1 MILTGSCWCL
11 KDTEWESLACEE
23 HLNAVATLPDVMELQ
38 LIVAMKGR
46 RFCEMV

>member
-1 MILTGSCWCL
+1 MILTSSCWCL
-11 KDTEWESLACEE
+11 KDMEWDSLACEE
-23 HLNAVATLPDVMELQ
+23 HLNAVGALPDVIGLQ